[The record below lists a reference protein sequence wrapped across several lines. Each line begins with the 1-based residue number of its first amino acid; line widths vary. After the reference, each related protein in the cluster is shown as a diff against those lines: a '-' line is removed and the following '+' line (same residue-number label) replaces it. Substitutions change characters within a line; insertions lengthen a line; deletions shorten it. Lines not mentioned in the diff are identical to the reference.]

1 MEFDHIGVPAPG
13 RRDGM
18 RYLESKRLWLTSP
31 GDHPYRVEWLWYEQ
45 GSPEAELVRTVP
57 HVAYR
62 VDSLE
67 EALAGHT
74 VVAEPFDVFGE
85 VRVGFVEVGGA
96 PVEFVQALLPDAR
109 KPGDAPPSIRVGR
122 PETRGSPGGS
132 PK

>member
-1 MEFDHIGVPAPG
+1 VDFDHIGVPAAS

-31 GDHPYRVEWLWYEQ
+31 ADHPYRVEWLWYEP

-62 VDSLE
+62 VASLE
-67 EALAGHT
+67 EALDGHR

-85 VRVGFVEVGGA
+85 VRVAFVEVDGA
-96 PVEFVQALLPDAR
+96 PVEFVQPYA
-109 KPGDAPPSIRVGR
+109 
-122 PETRGSPGGS
+122 
-132 PK
+132 